1 MIEVSSD
8 TVLNYNKDSNTLVV
22 ILSGSPES
30 TAEIE
35 KSVGDWIEAIEEA
48 VKTAGSKIWMVL
60 DIRDLDVPSFR
71 TVPKDFE
78 LKGILSKNVFDIV
91 GVVSSTNQRLKI
103 KLMFLFMGKGSAVV
117 EYVTDAEEVILKQQ
131 EKFGVF
137 PPLK

>member
-71 TVPKDFE
+71 TVPKDLE

-137 PPLK
+137 PPFK